1 MLQEV
6 KSTLQKEW
14 EVQFTIRSRDENVVV
29 DLLALEA
36 MSMHMEFL
44 SLISPLESI
53 QEALHEDLFLFL
65 ILMYILA

>member
-14 EVQFTIRSRDENVVV
+14 EVQFTICSRDENVVF

-44 SLISPLESI
+44 SLISPLKSI